1 MEHDAPNPHE
11 DHRAPDTSSAP
22 QAALDDLRSLLVD
35 GERLEAWTIQRRL
48 FALLRR
54 RIIVGATTGRL
65 IILHRRLISGYSPQD
80 VRWQDLR
87 DARLNVGVFGADLVV
102 IAAHAGDLAVADQG
116 TQTIVVP
123 GLRKAQATAV
133 YRICQTQEQGWR
145 ERRRVRDLEELRAK
159 SGGVTIGASAGA
171 GAGLIAEP
179 PNGNP
184 TARLQRAKEML
195 SKGLITDSEY
205 ESIKAK
211 IVSGL

>member
-1 MEHDAPNPHE
+1 MEHDVPSPQGGHQ
-11 DHRAPDTSSAP
+11 APDTSATP
-22 QAALDDLRSLLVD
+22 QTALDDLRSLLVE

-48 FALLRR
+48 FALVRR

-65 IILHRRLISGYSPQD
+65 IILHRRLISGYTPQD

-102 IAAHAGDLAVADQG
+102 IAARGGDLAVADQG

-123 GLRKAQATAV
+123 GLRKGQATAV

-145 ERRRVRDLEELRAK
+145 EKRRVRDLEELRAK

-171 GAGLIAEP
+171 GAALTAEAQ
-179 PNGNP
+179 NGNP
-184 TARLQRAKEML
+184 AARLQRAQEML
-195 SKGLITDSEY
+195 AKGLITDSEY

>member
-1 MEHDAPNPHE
+1 MEHDLPNPHE
-11 DHRAPDTSSAP
+11 GHRALDTSTAP
-22 QAALDDLRSLLVD
+22 QAALDDLRSLLVE

-48 FALLRR
+48 FALARR

-65 IILHRRLISGYSPQD
+65 IVLHRRLISGFTPQD

-102 IAAHAGDLAVADQG
+102 IAARGGDLAVTDQG

-123 GLRKAQATAV
+123 GLRKEQATAV

-145 ERRRVRDLEELRAK
+145 EKRRVRDLEELRAK
-159 SGGVTIGASAGA
+159 SGGVTIGASAGT
-171 GAGLIAEP
+171 GAGLTAEP
-179 PNGNP
+179 QNGNP
-184 TARLQRAKEML
+184 AARLQRAKEML
-195 SKGLITDSEY
+195 ANGLITDSEY